1 MAEYNGLFCVA
12 VVAGL
17 LMKLDPFVVAIL
29 LLAALPTAAISLKSA
44 TGWRAGVVF
53 AAFYPALVVVVGIV
67 MIATFISL
75 AAAGIVD
82 LD

>member
-1 MAEYNGLFCVA
+1 
-12 VVAGL
+12 
-17 LMKLDPFVVAIL
+17 MKLDPFVIEIL
-29 LLAALPTAAISLKSA
+29 IVAALPTALISLRSA

-53 AAFYPALVVVVGIV
+53 VAFYPALVVVVGIL

-75 AAAGIVD
+75 AALGLVD

>member
-1 MAEYNGLFCVA
+1 MN
-12 VVAGL
+12 
-17 LMKLDPFVVAIL
+17 LDPFVVAIL
-29 LLAALPTAAISLKSA
+29 LVAALPTAAISLRST

-67 MIATFISL
+67 MIVTFISL
-75 AAAGIVD
+75 AALGVVD